1 MIRVVI
7 YLILVGAAAYGVA
20 RFADVPGDVVVTWQ
34 GLRIETSLMV
44 MGVGLLSAALF
55 LRRPVEAEATSGKE
69 KALRS

>member
-44 MGVGLLSAALF
+44 MGAACSS
-55 LRRPVEAEATSGKE
+55 R
-69 KALRS
+69 

>member
-1 MIRVVI
+1 MIRVVM

-44 MGVGLLSAALF
+44 MGAGLLVAVIALGSLLGSF
-55 LRRPVEAEATSGKE
+55 
-69 KALRS
+69 